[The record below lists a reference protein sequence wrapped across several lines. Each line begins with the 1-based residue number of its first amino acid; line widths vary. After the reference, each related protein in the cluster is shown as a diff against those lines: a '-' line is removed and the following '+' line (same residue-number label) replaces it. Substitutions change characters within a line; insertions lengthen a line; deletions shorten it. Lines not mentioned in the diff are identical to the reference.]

1 MANSVDPD
9 QTPYSVA
16 SDLGL
21 ECCSGLSDRM
31 LMVSTVNRTIS
42 ILLKIGFY
50 FRILKRYI
58 HTMIL
63 LTSLKTLILK

>member
-9 QTPYSVA
+9 QTPHSVA

-50 FRILKRYI
+50 FRILKRCI